1 MKPRTNPVTK
11 SRIPKT
17 KKPIE
22 RYDNVRECAD
32 TSLTACVKPVATS
45 KLNHPKA
52 YTVSP
57 IAMVR
62 TKKMRKT
69 TAENNLLLGV
79 LDHLMNRS
87 RIISTS
93 RSVFGI
99 KR

>member
-1 MKPRTNPVTK
+1 MTKRRT
-11 SRIPKT
+11 PKA

-22 RYDNVRECAD
+22 RYASGPERAPP
-32 TSLTACVKPVATS
+32 LLAACVKPVATR

-52 YTVSP
+52 YTVLPS
-57 IAMVR
+57 AMLR

-87 RIISTS
+87 RIIFTS
-93 RSVFGI
+93 RSMFGI
-99 KR
+99 

>member
-1 MKPRTNPVTK
+1 MTK

-22 RYDNVRECAD
+22 RYANVRERAA
-32 TSLTACVKPVATS
+32 TTLAACVKPVDTS

-57 IAMVR
+57 MAMVR
-62 TKKMRKT
+62 TKKMKKT

-93 RSVFGI
+93 RSMFGI
-99 KR
+99 